1 MKLQANIIRIA
12 TILLF
17 AAISIALATDADA
30 QKVRGAGKGGAKAS
44 TIRSQR
50 LTRKIRQASPT
61 SPANRTRPVIP
72 PKPIHPKPTPRPPR
86 EALNRPKVP
95 ELIGRGANQ
104 NRSNGHFDID
114 TIVSLVSKWR
124 HDTELRGL
132 EILKSTP
139 QLSIPTFDYIA
150 REQDRRYSTDPKTKA
165 MADSLLQLG
174 ESALF
179 EPNVL
184 LYYEQAATL
193 GSPDAQSRLGY
204 IYLQRGDSIDGARY
218 IKRAAD
224 RNFVEAYPA
233 MGRFYEFGQ
242 CGYPIDKEKALEW
255 YDKGAA
261 AGSYN
266 CQGCAYD
273 LLAHQGDTIRALK
286 YSKMLC
292 RHKDDQSLTD
302 GQKGYIGQHLLF
314 MAINKELARYGEA
327 RDIEGAL
334 SLYSDAASLDNAF
347 AIYLLGRLKTNDDCY
362 RYDAGDFRKNFAGYV
377 QHDDDEAWRLI
388 HKAAELGFPEA
399 QAEWADTLYRAGNYN
414 EAAIWF
420 EKAYN
425 NNITDGTAQRLC
437 EIAAFNDDLDNVLLW
452 GQKPECLND
461 PADTEFYVGGAYAVK
476 EEFDKATEWLEKSV
490 EHGFPESYYILGQI
504 ADIKNDSRTAFDY
517 YTKGVELGGWGCA
530 SQLAGYYISDE
541 IVPMDLEKV
550 KELCNKAIEEDDTD
564 SGAYF
569 YLGCIYCSLYCTDK
583 ADWKTAAEY
592 FSKGATAGDPYSQY
606 CYSKCLEKGKGVKKD
621 KEQAAYWHNIVAQSE
636 DYDYINGIDWQH
648 DNGIKW

>member
-1 MKLQANIIRIA
+1 MKPQASIIRIA

-30 QKVRGAGKGGAKAS
+30 IKVRGAGKGSAKAS
-44 TIRSQR
+44 TLKSSRPT
-50 LTRKIRQASPT
+50 TRTSRIRQT
-61 SPANRTRPVIP
+61 SRTRPIDPTRPVIP
-72 PKPIHPKPTPRPPR
+72 PKPIGPKPTRRLPR
-86 EALNRPKVP
+86 EALVMPKVP
-95 ELIGRGANQ
+95 ELIGIGAKQ
-104 NRSNGHFDID
+104 NESNGH
-114 TIVSLVSKWR
+114 
-124 HDTELRGL
+124 
-132 EILKSTP
+132 
-139 QLSIPTFDYIA
+139 FDYIA

-179 EPNVL
+179 EAHVL
-184 LYYEQAATL
+184 FYYDQAASL

-292 RHKDDQSLTD
+292 RHKDNQSLTD
-302 GQKGYIGQHLLF
+302 WQKEYIGQHLLF

-347 AIYLLGRLKTNDDCY
+347 AIYLLARLKANDDCY
-362 RYDAGDFRKNFAGYV
+362 RYDAGDFRKNFAGFV
-377 QHDDDEAWRLI
+377 QHDDDEAWHLI

-399 QAEWADTLYRAGNYN
+399 QAEWADTLYRAENYS

-437 EIAAFNDDLDNVLLW
+437 EIAAINDDWDNVLLW
-452 GQKPECLND
+452 GQKPECLTDD
-461 PADTEFYVGGAYAVK
+461 PAETEFYVGAAYAVK

-504 ADIKNDSRTAFDY
+504 ADIKNDSRAAFDY

-569 YLGCIYCSLYCTDK
+569 YLGCLHCSLYCTDK
-583 ADWKTAAEY
+583 VDWKTAAEY
-592 FSKGATAGDPYSQY
+592 FSKGATAGNPYSQY